1 MSITHLVIIITHDS
15 YHHMSHMDRRDNYNY
30 NIE

>member
-15 YHHMSHMDRRDNYNY
+15 YHMSHMDRRDNYNY